1 LDKGWKEAGHVKY
14 HLREP
19 TAAGK
24 VFGFFEA
31 LGAVAFAYAG
41 HNVVLE
47 IQATIPSTPEMPSKK
62 PMWKGV
68 VVAYVI
74 IALQY
79 FPVALVGYW
88 ALGNTVD
95 DNILITLKKPKW
107 LIAIANMMVV
117 LHVVG
122 SYQVYAMPVF
132 DMIEMVLVKKLRFP
146 PGLPVRLVA
155 RTAYVGNISEI
166 HFFTLKLSPSENRD
180 LNSTN
185 KTNGLQS
192 IAVAAFTMFIAI
204 TFPFFGGLLGFFG
217 GFAFAPTTY
226 FVSIPNPFRFHY
238 SNCEFTA

>member
-1 LDKGWKEAGHVKY
+1 VETGWKAAGHVSY
-14 HLREP
+14 HLRET
-19 TAAGK
+19 TAAER

-31 LGAVAFAYAG
+31 LGVVAFAYAG

-74 IALQY
+74 IALHY
-79 FPVALVGYW
+79 FPVALVCYW
-88 ALGNTVD
+88 AFGNTVD
-95 DNILITLKKPKW
+95 DNILKTLQKPKW

-155 RTAYVGNISEI
+155 RTAYVGTATVS
-166 HFFTLKLSPSENRD
+166 HKSF
-180 LNSTN
+180 LN
-185 KTNGLQS
+185 KPL
-192 IAVAAFTMFIAI
+192 AI
-204 TFPFFGGLLGFFG
+204 RKP
-217 GFAFAPTTY
+217 
-226 FVSIPNPFRFHY
+226 
-238 SNCEFTA
+238 

>member
-1 LDKGWKEAGHVKY
+1 VDKGWKAAGLVNY
-14 HLREP
+14 HLPET

-74 IALQY
+74 IALHY
-79 FPVALVGYW
+79 FPVALVCYW
-88 ALGNTVD
+88 AFGNDVD
-95 DNILITLKKPKW
+95 DNILKTLQKPKW

-155 RTAYVGNISEI
+155 RTAYVGTATVS
-166 HFFTLKLSPSENRD
+166 HRSF
-180 LNSTN
+180 LN
-185 KTNGLQS
+185 KPL
-192 IAVAAFTMFIAI
+192 AI
-204 TFPFFGGLLGFFG
+204 RKP
-217 GFAFAPTTY
+217 
-226 FVSIPNPFRFHY
+226 
-238 SNCEFTA
+238 